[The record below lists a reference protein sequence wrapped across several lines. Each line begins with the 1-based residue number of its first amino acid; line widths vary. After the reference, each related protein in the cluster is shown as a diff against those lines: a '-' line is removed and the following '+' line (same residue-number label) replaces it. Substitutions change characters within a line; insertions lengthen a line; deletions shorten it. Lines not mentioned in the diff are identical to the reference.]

1 MHKILIIEDEA
12 NISMVLRAYLEK
24 QGYVVEQAYDG
35 DQALDM
41 FAKGKPSLVLLDVML
56 PGIDGWSILRHIR
69 ERSACPVMMLTAL
82 GDIQYRLEGLT
93 GGADDYLVKP
103 FIGAEVV
110 ARVQAVLRRMPQ
122 VWSEEVVIFGNLR
135 IDYTAREVL
144 LNGQR
149 VHLTPRDLA
158 LLLFLASH
166 PNQSFDRE
174 QLIQCVWGIEYEGSD
189 RAVDLA
195 VKRIRKSL
203 AAWPSE
209 EGELETLRGM
219 GYKFRAKACSSQV

>member
-12 NISMVLRAYLEK
+12 NISMVLKVYLEK

-56 PGIDGWSILRHIR
+56 PGIDGWSILKHIR

-110 ARVQAVLRRMPQ
+110 ARVQAVLRRIPQ

-144 LNGQR
+144 LSGQR

-166 PNQSFDRE
+166 PNQLFDRE
-174 QLIQCVWGIEYEGSD
+174 HLIQCVWGIEYEGSD

-203 AAWPSE
+203 AAWSSE

-219 GYKFRAKACSSQV
+219 GYKFRAKACSS